1 MSCTLTKAEQN
12 YSQIEKEV
20 LSCIFG
26 IKIFHTFLYGHRFT
40 LITDHKP
47 LLSLF
52 KENKAIPH
60 QASGRIQRWALTL
73 AGYEYIILFQPTES
87 HSNADALSR
96 LPVQTPEESVPAVPE
111 TVLLLEQLDDGPF
124 TAQQVKYFTARDPCL
139 SQVLTFVQK
148 GWPNNVSEHHMKPY
162 WRRRNELSAT
172 TRQNYCSSRTAW
184 RTSRHNSYEEFCTWN
199 SLVA

>member
-1 MSCTLTKAEQN
+1 M
-12 YSQIEKEV
+12 
-20 LSCIFG
+20 
-26 IKIFHTFLYGHRFT
+26 YGHRFT

-52 KENKAIPH
+52 KENKAIPQ

-73 AGYEYIILFQPTES
+73 AGYEYIISFRPTES

-96 LPVQTPEESVPAVPE
+96 LPVQIPEESVPAVPE

-124 TAQQVKYFTARDPCL
+124 TAQQVKHFTARDPCL

-148 GWPNNVSEHHMKPY
+148 GWPNNVSEDHMKPY
-162 WRRRNELSAT
+162 WHRRNELYVQSDCILWGCRVIVPPQGRT
-172 TRQNYCSSRTAW
+172 IVLQELHGGHPGMTRMKS
-184 RTSRHNSYEEFCTWN
+184 E
-199 SLVA
+199 